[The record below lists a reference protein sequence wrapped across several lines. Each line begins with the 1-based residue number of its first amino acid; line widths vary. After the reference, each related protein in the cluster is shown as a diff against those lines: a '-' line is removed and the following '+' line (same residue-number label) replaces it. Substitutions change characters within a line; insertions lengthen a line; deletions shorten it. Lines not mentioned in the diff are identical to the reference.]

1 MPNLNILALVVED
14 DKYMNETLC
23 EVLEAEGYNVDSSIS
38 AIDAINK
45 LKHGDMK
52 YDLLILDYNLQFL
65 QGITGLD
72 IFEIAKESD
81 PDVKAIMISAYGR
94 NRDIKEKAYSKG
106 IKVFL
111 DKPFMITDL
120 VDAVDNMA
128 RDITDNKNR
137 AAYGNTISNHKK
149 VNAGR

>member
-14 DKYMNETLC
+14 DKYMNETVC
-23 EVLEAEGYNVDSSIS
+23 EVLESEGYNVDSSIS

-45 LKHGDMK
+45 LKHGDMS
-52 YDLLILDYNLQFL
+52 YDLLILDYNLQYL

-72 IFEIAKESD
+72 IFELAKESD
-81 PDVKAIMISAYGR
+81 PEVKAIMISAYGR
-94 NRDIKEKAYSKG
+94 NKEIKEKAYSKG

-120 VDAVDNMA
+120 VDAVDDIA
-128 RDITDNKNR
+128 RDVLENKSRINN
-137 AAYGNTISNHKK
+137 GKMMVNNKK
-149 VNAGR
+149 IKT

>member
-23 EVLEAEGYNVDSSIS
+23 EVLESEGYNVDSSIS

-81 PDVKAIMISAYGR
+81 PNVRAIMISAYGR
-94 NRDIKEKAYSKG
+94 NKEIKEKAYSKG

-120 VDAVDNMA
+120 VDAVDDLA
-128 RDITDNKNR
+128 REITESRVPEHNKKR
-137 AAYGNTISNHKK
+137 LSNHKK
-149 VNAGR
+149 VNV

>member
-23 EVLEAEGYNVDSSIS
+23 EVLESEGYHVDSSSS
-38 AIDAINK
+38 AIDALNK
-45 LKHGDMK
+45 IKHSDVK
-52 YDLLILDYNLQFL
+52 HDLLILDYNLQYL

-72 IFEIAKESD
+72 IFEQAKEKD

-94 NRDIKEKAYSKG
+94 NRDLKAKAYKKG

-111 DKPFMITDL
+111 DKPFLLTDL
-120 VDAVDNMA
+120 VDAVDDLA
-128 RDITDNKNR
+128 RDFTGKRSSSSGRVHN
-137 AAYGNTISNHKK
+137 NHHHAR
-149 VNAGR
+149 V